1 MARHISILSLLLSVY
16 LMSASAWGLALGDIN
31 LKSNLNQPFRAEITV
46 EGANRD
52 DVTGLTVQLASRAA
66 FDRLGLD
73 YPEYLQGFNLRT
85 ELRPDGNAVVIV
97 TSSAS
102 VTEPFVTILVE
113 AIWARGRLLREYTV
127 FLDPPTFVAPAPAPA
142 PVQAPSTATESRTTG
157 TVVRQPPPPAPRAAP
172 ADQPAGQ
179 PFDAP
184 GDSYRVQR
192 NDTLWKIA
200 DRYRPDTSVSVNQ
213 MMMAI
218 YEANPNAFM
227 GQNINLVRAGS
238 ILRIPDRSAV
248 TAISASQANAEV
260 ARQYDEWRSG
270 SAYSAPSEPVARLE
284 LRPPS
289 EESSPGVGGQ
299 PVTGDAELT
308 KENVELRDELAG
320 VRDELEETQRLL
332 QLRDEEMA
340 QLQQR
345 LQAIE
350 EAESE
355 VVAPVSPAQPEE
367 LAPQPEPAAETETP
381 PAPVQPAA
389 RLAQP
394 AADESLFGKVISFV
408 TAPVFLILLGLG
420 VIVAALLAVLRRRRA
435 ATEEFVEP
443 WDSAG
448 QAADDSSLTGQTQTL
463 TELPVRARGEESIV
477 VEEGVSAEDTGS
489 LEIPV
494 FEPRTDATGSFE
506 LPDFETT
513 AETTGS
519 LELPTF
525 DDLGAAETP
534 AEPLPEVKPGKAEIS
549 AIDELS
555 NTIMERLG
563 QDQGDPIGEADFHM
577 AYGLY
582 DQAADVVR
590 SALNKAPERRD
601 LRAKLAEIY
610 FVWGNKDQFLQSA
623 QKLFDTRDEGADS
636 DWDKILIMGK
646 QIAPEEPI
654 FSGELRSSGEE
665 PVDLA
670 LEATAVAPPVDLS
683 LAEEDQGS
691 VDLDFGDALE
701 TGGDTRETPVLTD
714 TGAVAEEKIWAA
726 AGEDDEELDFD
737 FSGDTQESPT
747 LETVAAEN
755 ATLETPTIESVSL
768 DTPTMET
775 PTLETPAVDVPTIE
789 TPTLETPAADMPT
802 METPTLETPGFDNA
816 EELADTIEQRFD
828 LDAGS
833 EFDGDRTSETA
844 EIDLDDLG
852 LDVNLDD
859 SFLGPLDRTGQ
870 AEALAAEEDEDLTAA
885 EGAES
890 TGIRKVDFDF
900 SEETANEDA
909 GHAETETLAA
919 TDLAGPEEVIGDE
932 DATIL
937 ASALPD
943 AAEIFANEPE
953 SVRAIDDPTGIDL
966 DLGDMIDAAESAE
979 FGDTVEQPGVADA
992 EATASADGDL
1002 LESVEATG
1010 IFDSP
1015 GATGIFESPESTGV
1029 LERPD
1034 DTAVLDLDIGEEL
1047 RGVDDDPTATE
1058 VLPSDEFL
1066 QPAGDAVTMSEIG
1079 TKLDLARAYM
1089 DMGDPDG
1096 ARSILEEVLDE
1107 GDEGQRADAE
1117 RLIKSLS

>member
-1 MARHISILSLLLSVY
+1 MARHISILSLLLSTY
-16 LMSASAWGLALGDIN
+16 LVSASAWGLALGDIE

-46 EGANRD
+46 EGASRD
-52 DVTGLTVQLASRAA
+52 DVTGLTVQLAPRAA

-85 ELRPDGNAVVIV
+85 ELRPDGDAAVIV

-113 AIWARGRLLREYTV
+113 AVWARGRLLREYTV

-142 PVQAPSTATESRTTG
+142 PVRAPSTTTETRTTG
-157 TVVRQPPPPAPRAAP
+157 TVVRQPSSPASATAP
-172 ADQPAGQ
+172 VEQPAGQ

-200 DRYRPDTSVSVNQ
+200 DRYRPDNSVSVNQ

-227 GQNINLVRAGS
+227 GRNINLVRAGS
-238 ILRIPDRSAV
+238 ILRIPDRAAV
-248 TAISASQANAEV
+248 TAISPAQANAEV
-260 ARQYDEWRSG
+260 TRQYEEWRSG
-270 SAYSAPSEPVARLE
+270 GAYTAPSEPVARLE

-289 EESSPGVGGQ
+289 EASSPGVGGQ

-308 KENVELRDELAG
+308 QENLELRDELEG
-320 VRDELEETQRLL
+320 VREELEESQRLL
-332 QLRDEEMA
+332 QLRDQEMA

-345 LQAIE
+345 LRAIE
-350 EAESE
+350 EAETE
-355 VVAPVSPAQPEE
+355 VVSPVTPAQPEE
-367 LAPQPEPAAETETP
+367 LARQPEPVAETETP
-381 PAPVQPAA
+381 PAAVKPAA
-389 RLAQP
+389 RP
-394 AADESLFGKVISFV
+394 AADESLFSKLIGFV
-408 TAPVFLILLGLG
+408 TAPLFLILLGLA
-420 VIVAALLAVLRRRRA
+420 VIAAALLAVIRRRRA
-435 ATEEFVEP
+435 AAEEFVEP

-448 QAADDSSLTGQTQTL
+448 QAAGDSSLTSQTQTL

-477 VEEGVSAEDTGS
+477 VEESVSAEDTGS

-494 FEPRTDATGSFE
+494 FEPGTEATGSFE

-525 DDLGAAETP
+525 DDLGETETP
-534 AEPLPEVKPGKAEIS
+534 AGALPEVEPERSEIS

-590 SALNKAPERRD
+590 SALQSAPERRD
-601 LRAKLAEIY
+601 LRAKLAEIF
-610 FVWGNKDQFLQSA
+610 FVWGNKDQFLESA
-623 QKLFDTRDEGADS
+623 QKLFDTREDGSDA

-654 FSGELRSSGEE
+654 FSGELRSAGDE

-670 LEATAVAPPVDLS
+670 LEATAIAPPVDLS
-683 LAEEDQGS
+683 LDEEDQGG

-701 TGGDTRETPVLTD
+701 TGGDTRETPALTE
-714 TGAVAEEKIWAA
+714 TGAVADKRLETG
-726 AGEDDEELDFD
+726 AGEEDEGLDFD
-737 FSGDTQESPT
+737 FGGDTQENPTLATAAADSPT
-747 LETVAAEN
+747 V
-755 ATLETPTIESVSL
+755 ETPTIESMSL
-768 DTPTMET
+768 DGPTMET
-775 PTLETPAVDVPTIE
+775 PTLETPAVD
-789 TPTLETPAADMPT
+789 MPT
-802 METPTLETPGFDNA
+802 METPTLETPWLDT
-816 EELADTIEQRFD
+816 ESEMADTIEQKMELGAD
-828 LDAGS
+828 VDATA
-833 EFDGDRTSETA
+833 DGDRTSETA

-870 AEALAAEEDEDLTAA
+870 SEALDVDEDLTAA
-885 EGAES
+885 DGAGS

-900 SEETANEDA
+900 SDVAGDEEDA
-909 GHAETETLAA
+909 GHSETETLAA
-919 TDLAGPEEVIGDE
+919 TDLAQPEAVIGDE
-932 DATIL
+932 DATML
-937 ASALPD
+937 ATALPD
-943 AAEIFANEPE
+943 ASEFFDTETASAK
-953 SVRAIDDPTGIDL
+953 AIDDASAIDL
-966 DLGDMIDAAESAE
+966 DLGDLIDEAESVE
-979 FGDTVEQPGVADA
+979 FGDTVEQRGFADA
-992 EATASADGDL
+992 EATGTDDSGLDENA
-1002 LESVEATG
+1002 EATG

-1015 GATGIFESPESTGV
+1015 AATGIFESPESTGV
-1029 LERPD
+1029 LERPE
-1034 DTAVLDLDIGEEL
+1034 DTAVLDLDIGEEFS
-1047 RGVDDDPTATE
+1047 GVDDDPTATE

>member
-113 AIWARGRLLREYTV
+113 ATWARGRLLREYTV

-142 PVQAPSTATESRTTG
+142 PVQAPSTATESRTSG
-157 TVVRQPPPPAPRAAP
+157 TVVRQPPPPPAPRAAP

-200 DRYRPDTSVSVNQ
+200 DRYRPDNSVSVNQ

-248 TAISASQANAEV
+248 TAISAAQANAEV

-355 VVAPVSPAQPEE
+355 VVTPITPAQPEE
-367 LAPQPEPAAETETP
+367 LAPQPETEPAAETETP

-389 RLAQP
+389 RPAQP

-448 QAADDSSLTGQTQTL
+448 QAAGDSSLTSQTQTL

-489 LEIPV
+489 MEIPV

-534 AEPLPEVKPGKAEIS
+534 AEPLPEVEPGKAEIS

-654 FSGELRSSGEE
+654 FSGELRSSVEE

-683 LAEEDQGS
+683 LAEEDQGG

-714 TGAVAEEKIWAA
+714 TGAVAEEKIGAD
-726 AGEDDEELDFD
+726 AGEDDEGLDFD

-755 ATLETPTIESVSL
+755 PTLESPTIESVSL
-768 DTPTMET
+768 DAPTM
-775 PTLETPAVDVPTIE
+775 ETPAVDVPTIE
-789 TPTLETPAADMPT
+789 TPTLETPAVDMPT
-802 METPTLETPGFDNA
+802 METPTLETPGFGNA
-816 EELADTIEQRFD
+816 EELADTIEQKFD
-828 LDAGS
+828 LDADS
-833 EFDGDRTSETA
+833 EVDGDRTSETA

-900 SEETANEDA
+900 SEETAEEDSE
-909 GHAETETLAA
+909 HAETETLAA
-919 TDLAGPEEVIGDE
+919 TDFAEPEEVIGDE
-932 DATIL
+932 DATML

-943 AAEIFANEPE
+943 AAEMFATESE

-1002 LESVEATG
+1002 LENVEATG

>member
-52 DVTGLTVQLASRAA
+52 DVSGLTVQLAPRAA
-66 FDRLGLD
+66 FGRLGLD

-113 AIWARGRLLREYTV
+113 AVWARGRLLREYTV

-200 DRYRPDTSVSVNQ
+200 DRYRPDNSVSVNQ

-355 VVAPVSPAQPEE
+355 VVTPITPAQPEE
-367 LAPQPEPAAETETP
+367 LAPQPETEPAAETETP

-389 RLAQP
+389 RPAQP

-448 QAADDSSLTGQTQTL
+448 QAAGDSSLTSQTQTL

-489 LEIPV
+489 MEIPV

-534 AEPLPEVKPGKAEIS
+534 AEPLPEVEPGKAEIS

-654 FSGELRSSGEE
+654 FSGELRSSVEE

-683 LAEEDQGS
+683 LAEEDQGG

-714 TGAVAEEKIWAA
+714 TGAVAEEKIGAD
-726 AGEDDEELDFD
+726 AGEDDEGLDFD

-755 ATLETPTIESVSL
+755 PTLESPTIESVSL
-768 DTPTMET
+768 DAPTM
-775 PTLETPAVDVPTIE
+775 ETPAVDVPTIE
-789 TPTLETPAADMPT
+789 TPTLETPAVDMPT
-802 METPTLETPGFDNA
+802 METPTLETPGFGNA
-816 EELADTIEQRFD
+816 EELADTIEQKFD
-828 LDAGS
+828 LDADS
-833 EFDGDRTSETA
+833 EVDGDRTSETA

-900 SEETANEDA
+900 SEETAEEDSE
-909 GHAETETLAA
+909 HAETETLAA
-919 TDLAGPEEVIGDE
+919 TDFAEPEEVIGDE
-932 DATIL
+932 DATML

-943 AAEIFANEPE
+943 AAEMFATEPE

-1002 LESVEATG
+1002 LENVEATG